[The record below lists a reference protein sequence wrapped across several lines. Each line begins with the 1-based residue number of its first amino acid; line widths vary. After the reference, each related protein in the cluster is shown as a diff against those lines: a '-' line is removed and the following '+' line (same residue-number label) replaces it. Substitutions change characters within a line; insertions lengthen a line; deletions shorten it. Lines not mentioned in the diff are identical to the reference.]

1 MSDIRAWYP
10 RVAPP
15 PEHIPPTPRP
25 WADVPPMGAEEAVR
39 LDGGDDSMYEAYE
52 RLLAEERARYRRH
65 MVIAWSVA
73 GACLGH
79 ITFAAIVW
87 LLP

>member
-1 MSDIRAWYP
+1 MSDVKAGFP

-15 PEHIPPTPRP
+15 PEHIPPTPRS
-25 WADVPPMGAEEAVR
+25 WAAVQHMGVEEAVR
-39 LDGGDDSMYEAYE
+39 LDGGDDRMYEAYE

-65 MVIAWSVA
+65 QVIAWSVT

-79 ITFAAIVW
+79 ITFAAVVW